1 MIKYALAGS
10 NVSKS
15 YSKQIHEY
23 LLKETYDLLSFPNV
37 KEFVRFLDTQDFR
50 FLNVTI
56 PYKEVAA
63 TKCHL
68 LTEDARITNA
78 VNLLVKKD
86 SRLYGYN
93 TDTRGFQYLLNR
105 YKIDVKGKNVLILGT
120 GATSRTVE
128 YVLKKNGANKIWF
141 CSRTKKGNNV
151 FSYDQYIAFSDAEIV
166 VNTTPIGS
174 LEHKDELL
182 LNDIDKLEK
191 LTTYI
196 DVNYFV
202 MSNAQARLMSQ
213 KGIKTY
219 NGLSMLVAQALNSE
233 EVYEEIKFDT
243 YRFDE
248 MYLKTFKKHF
258 NIALIGHP
266 CSGKTTIGKALAE
279 SLDMEFVDVDQY
291 IEQSNSLSIKEII
304 ETKGEEYFRELEK
317 TAIKEIATSSGKV
330 ISTGGG
336 AILDEE
342 NMIVLKEHSLVIN
355 LYRDIQNI
363 SSDELSSRPLS
374 NTQEALIKVIEN
386 RKQYYSEYADVEV
399 ENTTIKETV
408 EKIRG
413 LLWKYS

>member
-15 YSKQIHEY
+15 YSKEIHEY
-23 LLKETYDLLSFPNV
+23 LLRDNYDLLSFPNE
-37 KEFVRFLDTQDFR
+37 KEFIRFLNTQDFR

-56 PYKEVAA
+56 PFKEIAA
-63 TKCHL
+63 KKCHL

-78 VNLLVKKD
+78 VNLLIKKD

-105 YKIDVKGKNVLILGT
+105 YNINVKGKNILILGT

-128 YVLKKNGANKIWF
+128 YVLKKNGANKVWF
-141 CSRTKKGNNV
+141 ASRTKRGNNI
-151 FSYDQYIAFSDAEIV
+151 FSYDQYVAFSDAEII
-166 VNTTPIGS
+166 VNTTPIGN

-182 LNDIDKLEK
+182 ITDIDKLEK

-202 MSNAQARLMSQ
+202 MSNAQARLMSSR
-213 KGIKTY
+213 GIKTY
-219 NGLSMLVAQALNSE
+219 SGLSMLVAQALNSE
-233 EVYEEIKFDT
+233 EVYEEMKFDT
-243 YRFDE
+243 YRVDE
-248 MYLKTFKKHF
+248 MYLKTFKRHF

-279 SLDMEFVDVDQY
+279 SLEMEFIDIDQY
-291 IEQSNSLSIKEII
+291 IEQSQGISIKEMI

-317 TAIKEIATSSGKV
+317 AAIKEFSSSSGKV

-342 NMIVLKEHSLVIN
+342 NMIVLKERSLVIN
-355 LYRDIQNI
+355 LYRDIQSI
-363 SSDELSSRPLS
+363 SNEELESRPLS
-374 NTQEALIKVIEN
+374 STQEALMKVIEN
-386 RKQYYSEYADVEV
+386 RKQYYSKYADVEV
-399 ENTTIKETV
+399 ANTTIKETV

-413 LLWKYS
+413 LLWNFL